1 MEYSSTNISKT
12 ETTISSKNNQ
22 ISHNKNSKNLICEEC
37 WSIPLI
43 EEIQDLYI
51 TISCDHLF
59 LPNIIP
65 SEFYNYF
72 TVVDNEQMLNKIMI
86 LKDFKC
92 SIHLKEY
99 EYYDTKC
106 QINLCSECITS
117 NKKHKKHEKISLDAY
132 DIIFKKQYIEKRL
145 KEIDKNNSEID
156 KNEKMNIRNEL
167 NYFYEIIKIILSAYE
182 ELPCYKHYKNIE
194 IIYSYFTKKEN
205 RERLVKIK
213 NKNELIVNLNNN
225 EYKHILSINMNGQ
238 NPNLEKTLDK
248 CIKLKKIKI
257 INLNSMKELNLG
269 KNKMKNIKPLL
280 KFKMPIL
287 EKLDLSVNFLG
298 DELIEDIDKLDCPE
312 LSYLNLY
319 KVHLESYYIFN
330 KMKHFQKL
338 KILFIGLNKFSTTKN
353 QDITEETKFDLSSIE
368 IIGLSKIWSNE
379 EGVKD
384 LQYFKF
390 RNLNTLYLSGN
401 NINSIDSIIDI
412 DCDKSLLKKLW
423 LVNNNLKEF
432 LGLNK
437 FIYLEQLEIS
447 NNQINDITSLE
458 KFLNNLKYLK
468 EFNLENNMV
477 DYNQQDNNLII
488 EKERS
493 KNKFLKLLT

>member
-1 MEYSSTNISKT
+1 
-12 ETTISSKNNQ
+12 
-22 ISHNKNSKNLICEEC
+22 
-37 WSIPLI
+37 
-43 EEIQDLYI
+43 
-51 TISCDHLF
+51 
-59 LPNIIP
+59 
-65 SEFYNYF
+65 
-72 TVVDNEQMLNKIMI
+72 
-86 LKDFKC
+86 
-92 SIHLKEY
+92 
-99 EYYDTKC
+99 
-106 QINLCSECITS
+106 
-117 NKKHKKHEKISLDAY
+117 
-132 DIIFKKQYIEKRL
+132 
-145 KEIDKNNSEID
+145 
-156 KNEKMNIRNEL
+156 
-167 NYFYEIIKIILSAYE
+167 
-182 ELPCYKHYKNIE
+182 
-194 IIYSYFTKKEN
+194 
-205 RERLVKIK
+205 
-213 NKNELIVNLNNN
+213 
-225 EYKHILSINMNGQ
+225 
-238 NPNLEKTLDK
+238 
-248 CIKLKKIKI
+248 
-257 INLNSMKELNLG
+257 
-269 KNKMKNIKPLL
+269 
-280 KFKMPIL
+280 
-287 EKLDLSVNFLG
+287 
-298 DELIEDIDKLDCPE
+298 
-312 LSYLNLY
+312 
-319 KVHLESYYIFN
+319 
-330 KMKHFQKL
+330 MKHFQKL

-353 QDITEETKFDLSSIE
+353 QDITNETKFDLSSIE

-493 KNKFLKLLT
+493 KNKFLKLSI